1 MKNKKFIKNYLSGGI
16 VFLII
21 FFIIKKITFFNDNLF
36 LEFVFIFIFG
46 GIFSIFFNKYF
57 LNKELKNLNIEKK
70 YNSLMNE
77 NQEINAVYQQL
88 EAYSQTIDQLNLELN
103 ISLDKHQILI
113 DSISAIH
120 IYKNYDEDDYLIKV
134 YEIAK
139 KIISGYDY
147 GMVFKYVDNYVYQLK
162 TDGYNIQKLRE
173 FKLEKNIIKKCYP
186 KTGLYLTKDS
196 TIKKFMSEDRINE
209 YSKYSPSSK
218 ELIYLSIKYQNRY
231 IGGLFLELDKNSK
244 LKYNKNDIKIVNT
257 FQLLVESY
265 YENLENAIKEE
276 NRLVDIVKAM
286 TNILEYHD
294 KYTKYHS
301 FNVANISKQIGKKM
315 KLPNKDIN
323 ELYLAGLLHDLGK
336 TFIPSEIL
344 NKKEKLTDEEFEIIK
359 RHPIDGFNV
368 LDSIKNLDKIKHSVK
383 HHHER
388 CDGTGYPDGLK
399 GNEIQLE
406 TQILSV
412 ADAYDAMTTNRP
424 YRKAFSKE
432 KAIEEIRNNS
442 GTQFSPI
449 VCEAFSKI
457 DNIENL
463 IDNECEVENGTV

>member
-1 MKNKKFIKNYLSGGI
+1 MKNTKLIKDYLFGGMVLI
-16 VFLII
+16 IIIFLINE
-21 FFIIKKITFFNDNLF
+21 ITFFNNNIF
-36 LEFVFIFIFG
+36 LEFIFIFTLG
-46 GIFSIFFNKYF
+46 GVFNVFINKYF
-57 LNKELKNLNIEKK
+57 SHKEVKTKNAEKDYKLLKNE
-70 YNSLMNE
+70 NE
-77 NQEINAVYQQL
+77 EINAVYQQL

-113 DSISAIH
+113 DSISDIH

-147 GMVFKYVDNYVYQLK
+147 GVVFKY
-162 TDGYNIQKLRE
+162 
-173 FKLEKNIIKKCYP
+173 
-186 KTGLYLTKDS
+186 
-196 TIKKFMSEDRINE
+196 
-209 YSKYSPSSK
+209 
-218 ELIYLSIKYQNRY
+218 
-231 IGGLFLELDKNSK
+231 ELDKNSK

-301 FNVANISKQIGKKM
+301 FNVANIAKQIGKEM
-315 KLPNKDIN
+315 KLSNKDIK
-323 ELYLAGLLHDLGK
+323 ELYLMGLLHDLGK
-336 TFIPSEIL
+336 TFIPKEIL

-359 RHPIDGFNV
+359 KHPTDGFNV
-368 LDSIKNLDKIKHSVK
+368 LNSIKNLDKIKASVK

-399 GNEIQLE
+399 GDEIQLE
-406 TQILSV
+406 TQILAV

-432 KAIEEIRNNS
+432 RAIEEIRNNS
-442 GTQFSPI
+442 GKQFSPI
-449 VCEAFSKI
+449 VCETFLKM

-463 IDNECEVENGTV
+463 SDNECEVENGTV

>member
-1 MKNKKFIKNYLSGGI
+1 MKNTKLIKDYLFGGMVLI
-16 VFLII
+16 IIIFLINE
-21 FFIIKKITFFNDNLF
+21 ITFFNNNIF
-36 LEFVFIFIFG
+36 LEFIFIFTLG
-46 GIFSIFFNKYF
+46 GVFNVFINKYF
-57 LNKELKNLNIEKK
+57 SHKEVKTKNAEKDYKLLKNE
-70 YNSLMNE
+70 NE
-77 NQEINAVYQQL
+77 EINAVYQQL

-113 DSISAIH
+113 DSISDIH

-147 GMVFKYVDNYVYQLK
+147 GVVFKYVDDYVYQLK

-173 FKLEKNIIKKCYP
+173 IKLEKNIIENCYP
-186 KTGLYLTKDS
+186 KTGLYFTKDS
-196 TIKKFMSEDRINE
+196 TIRKFMSEDRINE
-209 YSKYSPSSK
+209 YSKYSPAAK
-218 ELIYLSIKYQNRY
+218 EVIYLSIKYQDKH

-301 FNVANISKQIGKKM
+301 FNVANIAKQIGKEM
-315 KLPNKDIN
+315 KLSNKDIK
-323 ELYLAGLLHDLGK
+323 ELYLMGLLHDLGK
-336 TFIPSEIL
+336 TFIPKEIL

-359 RHPIDGFNV
+359 KHPTDGFNV
-368 LDSIKNLDKIKHSVK
+368 LNSIKNLDKIKASVK

-399 GNEIQLE
+399 GDEIQLE
-406 TQILSV
+406 TQILAV

-432 KAIEEIRNNS
+432 RAIEEIRNNS
-442 GTQFSPI
+442 GKQFSPI
-449 VCEAFSKI
+449 VCETFLKM

-463 IDNECEVENGTV
+463 SDNECEVENGTV